1 MNDRMEGHGD
11 HGRFLPTHTFSSR
24 ARKRERERFHVV
36 SDESGAT
43 NEIRTTAI
51 FFLVSLSNYQNLNES
66 GVLRVWSEPIE
77 SNGCLFF
84 PVSQSNYQNP
94 NESGVIRV
102 WSEPIESNEQ
112 VRCDL
117 SLVRSNRV
125 EQSDS
130 IESGPIQ

>member
-1 MNDRMEGHGD
+1 MEGHGD

-77 SNGCLFF
+77 SN
-84 PVSQSNYQNP
+84 
-94 NESGVIRV
+94 
-102 WSEPIESNEQ
+102 EQ